1 MPNVAGR
8 VAKPLSFARRFEQDL
23 GRIEAWYLETADER
37 VADDD
42 TGAVLSQA
50 KKIARLGLVFRP
62 GCKNT
67 RECPLKRFPFL
78 LIYRIEARTV
88 IMLRVINSRGTYL
101 NERVR
106 RGR

>member
-1 MPNVAGR
+1 MAGR

-23 GRIEAWYLETADER
+23 ERIEAWYLEAADEQ
-37 VADDD
+37 VANDAV
-42 TGAVLSQA
+42 GAVLSQA
-50 KKIARLGLVFRP
+50 EKISRLGLVFRP
-62 GCKNT
+62 GYKNT

-88 IMLRVINSRGTYL
+88 RMLRVINSRGAYL
-101 NERVR
+101 NERAR